1 MKHITRQILAV
12 LLTVFLTSCIPAA
25 GEFEPQLADSTE
37 NKPNTSYPA
46 PVTPVSN
53 NTVKQA
59 YPPPNISIATPLP
72 LAESPQT
79 GQETVPWPT
88 FTPIPTLTPQP
99 GATPTALALNQPIPS
114 TDENIIIYFA
124 QQENNSLLPLYTE
137 IIGGKIAPAKTI
149 LANNETINISSP
161 VSIYPSPDGKRIIL
175 TNGWGIRYIINVDTG
190 RVQLL
195 FKNILDPKGQ
205 SFNWHPDSRHFLM
218 EAQEGTQETG
228 LWLVDTETGKYSV
241 LLHQFPTPRITA
253 GAVSP
258 SGQQIVYALENPT
271 NRNYEV
277 WVADI
282 NGNNAKLIWESKAD
296 VNLFAWSPDGRYLA
310 MNGGRVMDMNNYQ
323 VKTMTQNMAEGY
335 GYAFR
340 PVWSPDS
347 YHIAFIA
354 FDTPNP
360 LTDKSMPPEEYSA
373 DIFKGANIHILNIK
387 TGEEKPLIQEKGTG
401 HVYPSWSPDGTQIAF
416 ASTINGKPDIWIS
429 NIDGTKLRQ
438 LTDTEWPVYAPYWTT
453 SLSGITR

>member
-1 MKHITRQILAV
+1 INNFDSKINPSKTV
-12 LLTVFLTSCIPAA
+12 LV
-25 GEFEPQLADSTE
+25 
-37 NKPNTSYPA
+37 
-46 PVTPVSN
+46 
-53 NTVKQA
+53 
-59 YPPPNISIATPLP
+59 
-72 LAESPQT
+72 
-79 GQETVPWPT
+79 
-88 FTPIPTLTPQP
+88 
-99 GATPTALALNQPIPS
+99 
-114 TDENIIIYFA
+114 
-124 QQENNSLLPLYTE
+124 
-137 IIGGKIAPAKTI
+137 
-149 LANNETINISSP
+149 NNETINITNP

-175 TNGWGIRYIINVDTG
+175 TDGWGIRYIVNVDTG
-190 RVQLL
+190 QIQLL
-195 FKNILDPKGQ
+195 FKSILDPKGR

-347 YHIAFIA
+347 HHIAFIA
-354 FDTPNP
+354 FDAPNP
-360 LTDKSMPPEEYSA
+360 LTDKSVPPEEYGT

-438 LTDTEWPVYAPYWTT
+438 LTDTEWPVYAPYWVTFPHGKT
-453 SLSGITR
+453 